1 MEGTRWALALAMAAT
16 LLPVGGAAAQV
27 RSEGRAGDPDR
38 ELARE
43 LSAAVVLVGE
53 EGGKFANAR
62 DALARSRLRN
72 MQRLEDST
80 VRLGEAN
87 DLDIGAW
94 QVIGEDY
101 RLRLFQGVLD
111 ATEEIARQKAAAA
124 ERRAQQEQD
133 LASAASAVEVRTSEL
148 TAAASSLAAL
158 GEPPASSKA
167 LATLVRGTLSQ
178 LSANLGKEDGKLKQG
193 LDLADA
199 LLSQLTTPAP
209 EPAAENGP

>member
-1 MEGTRWALALAMAAT
+1 MEGTRWVLVLAVAAT
-16 LLPVGGAAAQV
+16 LLPVGTAAQA
-27 RSEGRAGDPDR
+27 RSEGRAAAADR
-38 ELARE
+38 ELARD
-43 LSAAVVLVGE
+43 LSAALVLVGE
-53 EGGKFANAR
+53 EGGKFADAR

-80 VRLGEAN
+80 VRLRESN

-94 QVIGEDY
+94 RVIGEDY
-101 RLRLFQGVLD
+101 RLRLFQGIVD
-111 ATEEIARQKAAAA
+111 ATEEIAHQKAAAA
-124 ERRAQQEQD
+124 ERRTQQEQD

-158 GEPPASSKA
+158 GEAPASSEA

-178 LSANLGKEDGKLKQG
+178 LSASLGEEDGKLKQG

-199 LLSQLTTPAP
+199 LLSQLANPAP
-209 EPAAENGP
+209 DHAAENGP